1 MFPPCLGD
9 RAEPDRARRGQV
21 SLIYAGEL
29 RWHLWLSIRIMK
41 NILITR
47 RECNLAGVISDIT
60 TQDDT
65 IYIEKAGQASSH
77 LLGEPEKMEILII
90 YCEIQNL

>member
-1 MFPPCLGD
+1 
-9 RAEPDRARRGQV
+9 
-21 SLIYAGEL
+21 
-29 RWHLWLSIRIMK
+29 MK

-77 LLGEPEKMEILII
+77 LLRELENG
-90 YCEIQNL
+90 NLDNLL